1 MAQTTYLR
9 QISGGLAEA
18 KTIEVS
24 SGTPANDASKIPN
37 TNASGVVDPTLLNA
51 ANTGGTG
58 KENRMAQL
66 DNSGR
71 LDTSMMPVGVVP
83 DTAVLPTSEAIASG
97 AYVNVF
103 NSSGV
108 VKVRN
113 ADAATGR
120 PAHGFVPVGV
130 ASGANAT
137 VYFEGTN
144 TALTGRTLG
153 ATQWLGAAGAGAE
166 TPPTAS
172 GAIVQQVG
180 VAISAT
186 AVSFEPHLPITLA

>member
-37 TNASGVVDPTLLNA
+37 TNTSGVVDPTLLNA

-58 KENRMAQL
+58 KENKMAQL
-66 DNSGR
+66 DASGR
-71 LDTSMMPVGVVP
+71 LATTMMPVGVVP
-83 DTAVLPTSEAIASG
+83 DTADIVTSEVIANG
-97 AYVNVF
+97 AFVNIF
-103 NSSGV
+103 NSSG

-113 ADAATGR
+113 ADAATAR
-120 PAHGFVPVGV
+120 PAFGFVPVG
-130 ASGANAT
+130 GAAGATVT

-144 TALTGRTLG
+144 TAQSGRTVG
-153 ATQWLGAAGAGAE
+153 AVQYLGAAGAPVE

-172 GAIVQQVG
+172 GSIVQQVG
-180 VAISAT
+180 VAIST
-186 AVSFEPHLPITLA
+186 TGVSFEPHLPILLA